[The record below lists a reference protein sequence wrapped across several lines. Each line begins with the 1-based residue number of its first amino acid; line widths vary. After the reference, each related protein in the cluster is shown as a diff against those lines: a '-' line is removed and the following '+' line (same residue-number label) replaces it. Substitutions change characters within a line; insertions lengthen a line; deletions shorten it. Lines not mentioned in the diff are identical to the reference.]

1 MDLKQNS
8 TVFYTCV
15 FGNYD
20 LVRNINIKLSK
31 KFNFFLITNLNIK
44 SKNWNILKVN
54 NNRLNNFF
62 LSRFYKFFLHDKL
75 KKYKYSVYFDGN
87 IVLEKDFLFLLKKFI
102 SSKKDIGLFKHS
114 SRSSVYQEISVN
126 LKEKKNNS
134 HNVKKLLNFYRKN
147 KYSSVNDL
155 TENCIIFRM
164 NNSKKISLAMN
175 LWWKLLGL
183 YGKRDQILL
192 PYVIWKTKISKL
204 IFDINLRDTVYVTMF
219 PHYSGSILKRT
230 KVFLYTKSLTLFKIL
245 NFFKKIFSK

>member
-1 MDLKQNS
+1 MDFKKKS
-8 TVFYTCV
+8 IVFYTCI

-20 LVRNINIKLSK
+20 LVKNINIKLLK

-54 NNRLNNFF
+54 NDRLNNFF
-62 LSRFYKFFLHDKL
+62 LSRFYKFFLHNKL

-102 SSKKDIGLFKHS
+102 NSKKDIGLFKHS
-114 SRSSVYQEISVN
+114 SRSSVYEEISAN

-134 HNVKKLLNFYRKN
+134 NDIKKLLNFYRKN

-164 NNSKKISLAMN
+164 NNSKKILLAMS

-192 PYVIWKTKISKL
+192 PYVIWKTRISKL
-204 IFDINLRDTVYVTMF
+204 IFDINLRDTSYVTFF
-219 PHYSGSILKRT
+219 PHYSGGILKRT
-230 KVFLYTKSLTLFKIL
+230 RVLLYTKSLTLFKIL
-245 NFFKKIFSK
+245 KLFNKFFFK

>member
-1 MDLKQNS
+1 MNFRKNKI
-8 TVFYTCV
+8 VFYTCL

-20 LVRNINIKLSK
+20 LVKNVNIKLLK

-44 SKNWNILKVN
+44 SKNWNIIKIN
-54 NNRLNNFF
+54 DNKLNNFF
-62 LSRFYKFFLHDKL
+62 LSRFYKFFLHHKL

-114 SRSSVYQEISVN
+114 SRSSVYEEINAN

-134 HNVKKLLNFYRKN
+134 HDVKKLLNFYRKN

-164 NNSKKISLAMN
+164 NNSKKILLAMN
-175 LWWKLLGL
+175 MWWKLIRL

-204 IFDINLRDTVYVTMF
+204 IFDINLRDTKFVTMF
-219 PHYSGSILKRT
+219 PHYSGSTLKRSRI
-230 KVFLYTKSLTLFKIL
+230 FLYTKSLALFKIL
-245 NFFKKIFSK
+245 NFTKKTFSK